1 MNQTTLLQYINNPS
15 LLANAQ
21 TTELEQLVSDFPYCQ
36 INHLLYT
43 KALFEQ
49 KNILY
54 HSQLKKTAANIPD
67 RSILY
72 FLINGGTESLLK
84 SQSFIK
90 PGFTKKEKKEDL
102 SPILTNEIK
111 NILVPEPSFN
121 SLIDHLNKLSFV
133 NLPDFENI
141 EAKLKL
147 IQSEHYQRVETIVNE
162 YLSLRQEQKEESIT
176 EIYSSII
183 EESNEQTCT
192 ETSVIEKPKS
202 EPVEE
207 IKIQEKSPSK
217 IDLIE
222 KFIRE
227 EPGLSRPK
235 KEFYNPVNMAQIST
249 IDNEDLVSETLAEVY
264 LKQGSIQK
272 AIKIYNRLCLIIPE
286 KSTYFAARI
295 EIIKKENN
303 LL

>member
-15 LLANAQ
+15 LLASAQ

-72 FLINGGTESLLK
+72 FLINGGTEFLLK

-90 PGFTKKEKKEDL
+90 PVFNKKEKNED
-102 SPILTNEIK
+102 SPPVLINKINTPVSETSL
-111 NILVPEPSFN
+111 N

-133 NLPDFENI
+133 TLPDFGDI
-141 EAKLKL
+141 ETKLKL
-147 IQSEHYQRVETIVNE
+147 IQAEHDQRVETIVNE
-162 YLSLRQEQKEESIT
+162 YLSLRQEQKEEFNT
-176 EIYSSII
+176 EICSAII
-183 EESNEQTCT
+183 EESNEQAYT
-192 ETSVIEKPKS
+192 ETSEIEKPKS
-202 EPVEE
+202 ETVEE
-207 IKIQEKSPSK
+207 VKIQEKNPSK
-217 IDLIE
+217 TDLIE

-227 EPGLSRPK
+227 EPGLSKTK